1 MGLRDR
7 FERALGLGT
16 SDEPRAH
23 AVEASRRVVVRP
35 VVSTPGAR
43 VRLSRDGTDGELGR
57 VLLMCHRRGVPVELV
72 DGPNGLWLD
81 GVEVA
86 PMELRSR
93 LGDTR

>member
-1 MGLRDR
+1 MGLRDTL
-7 FERALGLGT
+7 ERALGLGT

-23 AVEASRRVVVRP
+23 TVEAPRRAVVHP

-43 VRLSRDGTDGELGR
+43 VRLSRDGRDGELGR
-57 VLLMCHRRGVPVELV
+57 VLLMCHRRGVPVELI

-81 GVEVA
+81 GTPVT
-86 PMELRSR
+86 PLDLRSR